1 MKDRALIVFKG
12 FCMGIA
18 DVIPGV
24 SGGTIAF
31 LMGIYDELLAAV
43 ASFDL
48 RFARELSRGRIV
60 AAFDGTGWKFL
71 ALLLT
76 GILSAIFTL
85 SHLMKWLME
94 THPVLIFSLFFGLIV
109 TTVYAVARK
118 IRGGG
123 AAEWILG
130 AASAVAMYHLV
141 GLVPIQ
147 TPETWWFLFLS
158 GALAICA
165 MILPGISGAFI
176 LLLLGKYE
184 FVIAAVSER
193 NLPVLFCVAAGCATG
208 LLCFVRTLQWMLARH
223 HDATLAALAGL
234 VLGSLR
240 KIWPWKETLS
250 TMTTARGKVVP
261 LEQANVLPDLASPET
276 AAALLL
282 CVAGAALSLWLASF
296 DPERP
301 PAA

>member
-1 MKDRALIVFKG
+1 MRANLLVVFKG

-43 ASFDL
+43 ASFDA
-48 RFARELSRGRIV
+48 RFLRELSRGRV
-60 AAFDGTGWKFL
+60 RAAFAGTGWRFL
-71 ALLLT
+71 ALLGT
-76 GILSAIFTL
+76 GILGAIFTL
-85 SHLMKWLME
+85 SHLIKHLLE
-94 THPVLIFSLFFGLIV
+94 HHPVPLHALFLGLIV
-109 TTVYAVARK
+109 MTVPVVLRK
-118 IRGGG
+118 MRTFGVGH
-123 AAEWILG
+123 AALFAG
-130 AASAVAMYHLV
+130 STVAMFHLV
-141 GLVPIQ
+141 GMVPLQ
-147 TPETWWFLFLS
+147 TPEATWFLFLA

-184 FVIAAVSER
+184 FVLVAVTER
-193 NLPVLFCVAAGCATG
+193 NLAVLAVVAAGCATG
-208 LLCFVRTLQWMLARH
+208 LLSFVRLLKWLLVRW

-250 TMTTARGKVVP
+250 TTTLHGKLVP
-261 LEQANVLPDLASPET
+261 LEQANILPDMMTGSFAL
-276 AAALLL
+276 ALLL
-282 CVAGAALSLWLASF
+282 FASGCALSLWLASF
-296 DPERP
+296 DDKKG
-301 PAA
+301 